1 MIVLAG
7 GLPSREIVSLVH
19 IISVTLT
26 FSRNLKGAGFGRRPF
41 SPRRMLVAQKSRL
54 RRKGIFDGR

>member
-7 GLPSREIVSLVH
+7 GLPSSEIVSLFH

-41 SPRRMLVAQKSRL
+41 FAATTLVAQKSRL
-54 RRKGIFDGR
+54 RTNGIFNGK